1 MLTLYRSNR
10 AELLAQVLATDLRLH
25 PPGPL
30 EQIQVVVNTW
40 PTSRW
45 LSEQIALARCD
56 PDDPPGGGIAAN
68 LRFPFPASRLR
79 GLVDQLL
86 AGEEPAVEGP
96 DPWRAQNLVW
106 PVLELLPELLNA
118 AEAAPLRQ
126 WLERRGADRRQLDRP
141 LWQLGRAIAD
151 ALDDYGL
158 YRPAMIEAWL
168 EGRDLDAAGQPLAEA
183 LRWQPLLLRELVQR
197 LTRLPFGLRAR
208 QAMAL
213 LQQGRCLD
221 EGGAGSDQPLRLF
234 GLSSLAPVQVELLQA
249 LSQRMEVQLYLLTP
263 CRDLWQRHD
272 ARSGEPLG
280 SDWLLEVPGLEARFG
295 RLGAEFQQL
304 LEASGETQPG
314 HWFDYDAFFLPARAA
329 GSRTATLL
337 EQLQERL
344 ATGETPAEETD
355 EPAEP
360 EPCAGADRSAAAAL
374 EVADAD
380 PDLAAAG
387 GGSGRLLRRAPSD
400 SSLEFHAC
408 PGRLRQLQIVRDR
421 LLQLLAADDTLE
433 PRDILVMTPQ
443 VEAFAPL
450 VGAVFGDSE
459 ATGVALPWRLTDR
472 SQQSEAGISQGLLA
486 LLQLAGE
493 RLTATG
499 LETVLSCAPLLQR
512 QDIDPAEAGEIT
524 ALLQRCGFRWGLDGR
539 VRGGDP
545 RHSLSWA
552 IDRLLLGLV
561 LPETP
566 GLAPADTAPLAMGS
580 SLEQQGRWL
589 SLLRQLRQSLTW
601 LGQARRVAD
610 WVSGLR
616 EQLAALFG
624 DGAER
629 AWELQSLQAVL
640 SDWMAVAGA
649 SPLLL
654 EAPVVA
660 EVLSERLS
668 EGSGR
673 FGHRSGALTISA
685 LEPMRAI
692 PHKVVVLLGLDA
704 GAFPRQ
710 RQRPGFHLL
719 EQQRRLGDPS
729 SGDQDRYVLLES
741 LLSARQHLLITWS
754 NRDER
759 TGEAQEPSAPVRQWL
774 DLLVQQLKGP
784 LPLREHAASPLERRN
799 FLPEPPWLPASCDL
813 RLLQARRQ
821 LEQAPEAAAMGL
833 AWRQPEP
840 GAVSGD
846 GNGDGHGAGIGA
858 DLAAGRGAGSG
869 DGGGAVGSAVGG
881 AGGGAGVGAGHSRG
895 ALEPSPTPGAAW
907 SDLLSWIEAPQARWL
922 EELGLRPR
930 EWDEPV
936 RDLEDLQLDE
946 RRRAALLRS
955 QLDGDGLP
963 PPERDPDWASLERG
977 RGVLPPLAAGELE
990 VVQLQTRWRSLQECL
1005 ERLGPA
1011 RQEPA
1016 SWQGLEAGLPWRGRQ
1031 LVLAHT
1037 AQPRCRQR
1045 LRLWLEL
1052 LLAAAAGQEPAGAF
1066 LVGRDKQRFRLLE
1079 QIKAPTPSRAAELLE
1094 QLMQWREQHRLLCWP
1109 LPPDTGWAYAAAEAA
1124 KPGQNSG
1131 WSKARD
1137 AWEGGYQGR
1146 AERRDAV
1153 MALCFGSDQPLA
1165 ALFTPAV
1172 ERLALALHGPLLEL
1186 RQELKG

>member
-10 AELLAQVLATDLRLH
+10 AELLAQVLATRLRLE

-45 LSEQIALARCD
+45 LSEQIALASMD
-56 PDDPPGGGIAAN
+56 PADPPGGGIAAN

-79 GLVDQLL
+79 ALVDQLL
-86 AGEEPAVEGP
+86 AGEEPTAQGP

-106 PVLELLPELLNA
+106 PVLELLPALLNA
-118 AEAAPLRQ
+118 AEATPLRQ
-126 WLERRGADRRQLDRP
+126 WLERRGADHRQLDRP

-158 YRPAMIEAWL
+158 YRPAMLEAWL
-168 EGRDLDAAGQPLAEA
+168 EGRDCDASGQPLAEP
-183 LRWQPLLLRELVQR
+183 LRWQPLLLRQLAER

-208 QAMAL
+208 QAIEL
-213 LQQGRCLD
+213 LRQGRDLQD
-221 EGGAGSDQPLRLF
+221 GSGGPGQPLRLF

-249 LSQRMEVQLYLLTP
+249 LSQRMAVELYLLTP
-263 CRDLWQRHD
+263 CRELWQRHD

-304 LEASGETQPG
+304 LEASGETLPG
-314 HWFDYDAFFLPARAA
+314 TWDDYDAFFLPATAARGPARAA
-329 GSRTATLL
+329 RGPATDAGARSATLL
-337 EQLQERL
+337 EQLQELL
-344 ATGETPAEETD
+344 ATGEMPPLEESEDAEGN
-355 EPAEP
+355 
-360 EPCAGADRSAAAAL
+360 GASGD
-374 EVADAD
+374 
-380 PDLAAAG
+380 DLAETMEG
-387 GGSGRLLRRAPSD
+387 GGPLRRLRRDPAD

-450 VGAVFGDSE
+450 VGAVFGDHE
-459 ATGVALPWRLTDR
+459 ATGVVLPWRLTDR
-472 SQQSEAGISQGLLA
+472 SQQSEAGISQGLLT
-486 LLQLAGE
+486 LLQLAGD
-493 RLTATG
+493 RLTATA

-512 QDIDPAEAGEIT
+512 QGIDPTEAGEIT
-524 ALLQRCGFRWGLDGR
+524 ALLQRCGFRWGLDAR
-539 VRGGDP
+539 ARGGDP

-552 IDRLLLGLV
+552 IDRLVLGLV

-566 GLAPADTAPLAMGS
+566 GLAPADTAPLAMTA

-589 SLLRQLRQSLTW
+589 ALLRQLQQSLQW
-601 LGQARRVAD
+601 MGQGRSVGD
-610 WVSGLR
+610 WVGGLR
-616 EQLAALFG
+616 DQLPALFG
-624 DGAER
+624 DGGER

-640 SDWMAVAGA
+640 ADWRAIAGA
-649 SPLLL
+649 SALLL

-660 EVLSERLS
+660 EVLAERLS

-692 PHKVVVLLGLDA
+692 PHRVVVLLGLDA

-719 EQQRRLGDPS
+719 EQQRRLGDPN

-741 LLSARQHLLITWS
+741 LLSARSHLLISWS

-759 TGEAQEPSAPVRQWL
+759 TGEGQEPAAPVRQWL
-774 DLLVQQLKGP
+774 DLLAQQLKGS
-784 LPLREHAASPLERRN
+784 LPLRVHAASPLERRN
-799 FLPEPPWLPASCDL
+799 FLPEPPWPPASCDL

-821 LEQAPEAAAMGL
+821 LEQAPEAAASGL
-833 AWRQPEP
+833 AWREPEP
-840 GAVSGD
+840 PPSPADDQPMAVEQPAPFPAES
-846 GNGDGHGAGIGA
+846 ASPAEAWA
-858 DLAAGRGAGSG
+858 DLRA
-869 DGGGAVGSAVGG
+869 
-881 AGGGAGVGAGHSRG
+881 
-895 ALEPSPTPGAAW
+895 
-907 SDLLSWIEAPQARWL
+907 WIEAPQARWL

-946 RRRAALLRS
+946 RRRTSLLRA

-963 PPERDPDWASLERG
+963 PPEVDPDWPVLERG
-977 RGVLPPLAAGELE
+977 RGVLPPRSAGELE
-990 VVQLQTRWRSLQECL
+990 VVQLQTRWRSLQESL
-1005 ERLGPA
+1005 EHLGPA
-1011 RQEPA
+1011 RQERA
-1016 SWQGLEAGLPWRGRQ
+1016 SWQGLEAVLPWRGHQ

-1037 AQPRCRQR
+1037 ARPRCRQR

-1052 LLAAAAGQEPAGAF
+1052 LLASAAGQAPAGAA

-1079 QIKAPTPSRAAELLE
+1079 RIKAPTPSRASELLE
-1094 QLMQWREQHRLLCWP
+1094 QLIQWREQHRLGCWP
-1109 LPPDTGWAYAAAEAA
+1109 LPPETGWAYATAEMA
-1124 KPGQNSG
+1124 KPGEGRG
-1131 WSKARD
+1131 WSKARE
-1137 AWEGGYQGR
+1137 AWEGGFQLKG
-1146 AERRDAV
+1146 ERQDAIQ
-1153 MALCFGSDQPLA
+1153 ALCFGSDQPLA
-1165 ALFTPAV
+1165 DLLTPSAA
-1172 ERLALALHGPLLEL
+1172 ELALALHGPLLAL
-1186 RQELKG
+1186 RQEVKA

>member
-1 MLTLYRSNR
+1 LLTVYRSNR
-10 AELLAQVLATDLRLH
+10 AELLAQVLATRLRLE

-45 LSEQIALARCD
+45 LGEQIALGLSD
-56 PDDPPGGGIAAN
+56 PADPPGGGIAAN

-79 GLVDQLL
+79 ELADQLL
-86 AGEEPAVEGP
+86 ADGAGEAEGAPAP
-96 DPWRAQNLVW
+96 ASADPWRAQNLVW
-106 PVLELLPELLNA
+106 PVLELLPTLLEA
-118 AEAAPLRQ
+118 QEAASLRQ
-126 WLERRGADRRQLDRP
+126 WLERRGADQRVLDGP

-158 YRPAMIEAWL
+158 YRPAMLAAWL

-183 LRWQPLLLRELVQR
+183 LRWQPRLLRALAER
-197 LTRLPFGLRAR
+197 LERRPFGLRAR
-208 QAMAL
+208 AAIAR
-213 LQQGRCLD
+213 LQQGRPL
-221 EGGAGSDQPLRLF
+221 GATAPTPGQPLRLF

-249 LSQRMEVQLYLLTP
+249 LSARMAVELYLLTP

-272 ARSGEPLG
+272 AKAGEPLG
-280 SDWLLEVPGLEARFG
+280 SDWLLAVPGLEARFG

-304 LEASGETQPG
+304 LEASGDTQAG
-314 HWFDYDAFFLPARAA
+314 HWHDHDAFFLPASAA
-329 GSRTATLL
+329 QGRQPTLL
-337 EQLQERL
+337 EQLQEWL
-344 ATGETPAEETD
+344 ATGDTD
-355 EPAEP
+355 QPLQ
-360 EPCAGADRSAAAAL
+360 RAAN
-374 EVADAD
+374 
-380 PDLAAAG
+380 
-387 GGSGRLLRRAPSD
+387 D

-421 LLQLLAADDTLE
+421 LLQLLAGDDQLE

-493 RLTATG
+493 RLTATA
-499 LETVLSCAPLLQR
+499 LEAVLGCAPLLLHQG
-512 QDIDPAEAGEIT
+512 IDPAEAGEIT
-524 ALLQRCGFRWGLDGR
+524 VLLQRSGFRWGLDGR
-539 VRGGDP
+539 ARGGDP

-552 IDRLLLGLV
+552 IDRLVLGLV

-566 GLAPADTAPLAMGS
+566 GLAPADTAPLAMAG
-580 SLEQQGRWL
+580 SLEQQGSWL
-589 SLLRQLRQSLTW
+589 ALLRQLLQSLAW
-601 LGQARRVAD
+601 LGQARSVAD
-610 WVSGLR
+610 WVAGLR
-616 EQLAALFG
+616 GQLAALFG
-624 DGAER
+624 DGGER
-629 AWELQSLQAVL
+629 AWELQGLQAVL
-640 SDWMAVAGA
+640 ADWKAVAGA

-660 EVLSERLS
+660 EVLAERLS

-692 PHKVVVLLGLDA
+692 PHKVVVLMGLDA

-741 LLSARQHLLITWS
+741 LLSARGHLLISWS

-759 TGEAQEPSAPVRQWL
+759 TGEAQEPAAPVRQWL
-774 DLLVQQLKGP
+774 DLLAQQLKGQGP

-799 FLPEPPWLPASCDL
+799 FLADPPWPPASCDR
-813 RLLQARRQ
+813 RLLQARQQ
-821 LEQAPEAAAMGL
+821 LEQAPEAAVQGL
-833 AWRQPEP
+833 AWRDPPQGP
-840 GAVSGD
+840 SD
-846 GNGDGHGAGIGA
+846 GA
-858 DLAAGRGAGSG
+858 DAAPIT
-869 DGGGAVGSAVGG
+869 
-881 AGGGAGVGAGHSRG
+881 
-895 ALEPSPTPGAAW
+895 PSDAW
-907 SDLLSWIEAPQARWL
+907 ADLRAWIEAPQARWL

-930 EWDEPV
+930 EWEEPV
-936 RDLEDLQLDE
+936 RDLEDLRLDE
-946 RRRAALLRS
+946 RRRAALLRA

-963 PPERDPDWASLERG
+963 PPELDPDWATLERG
-977 RGVLPPLAAGELE
+977 RGVLPPLAAGKLE
-990 VVQLQTRWRSLQECL
+990 VEQLQQRWQSLQTCL

-1011 RQEPA
+1011 HLEPA
-1016 SWQGLEAGLPWRGRQ
+1016 SWQGLEAALPWRGRQ

-1037 AQPRCRQR
+1037 GKPRCRQR
-1045 LRLWLEL
+1045 LQLWLEL
-1052 LLAAAAGQEPAGAF
+1052 LLAAAAGQAPAAAA
-1066 LVGRDKQRFRLLE
+1066 LVARDQQRFRLVE
-1079 QIKAPTPSRAAELLE
+1079 QLTAPPPSRASELLE
-1094 QLMQWREQHRLLCWP
+1094 QLIEWREQHRHSCWP

-1124 KPGQNSG
+1124 KPGEGRG
-1131 WSKARD
+1131 WGKARD
-1137 AWEGGYQGR
+1137 AWEGGFQFRG
-1146 AERRDAV
+1146 ERQDAA

-1165 ALFTPAV
+1165 ELLTPPV
-1172 ERLALALHGPLLEL
+1172 QELALALHGPLLEL
-1186 RQELKG
+1186 RQELKP

>member
-10 AELLAQVLATDLRLH
+10 AELLALVLATRLRLE

-45 LSEQIALARCD
+45 LGEQIALGISD
-56 PDDPPGGGIAAN
+56 PDEHPGGGIAAN
-68 LRFPFPASRLR
+68 LRFPFPTSRLR
-79 GLVDQLL
+79 ELVDQLL
-86 AGEEPAVEGP
+86 SGDDRDTEGAAPPAGA

-106 PVLELLPELLNA
+106 PVLELLPALLTA
-118 AEAAPLRQ
+118 PEAAPLRQ
-126 WLERRGADRRQLDRP
+126 WLERRGADRRVLDAP

-158 YRPAMIEAWL
+158 YRPAMLEAWL

-183 LRWQPLLLRELVQR
+183 LRWQPLLLRALAER
-197 LTRLPFGLRAR
+197 LERRPFGLRAR
-208 QAMAL
+208 EAITR
-213 LQQGRCLD
+213 LQQDKPLAKD
-221 EGGAGSDQPLRLF
+221 IGASGQPLRLF

-249 LSQRMEVQLYLLTP
+249 LSQRMAVELYLLTP

-304 LEASGETQPG
+304 LEASGDTQPG
-314 HWFDYDAFFLPARAA
+314 SWDDHDAFFLPASAA
-329 GSRTATLL
+329 GESATLL

-344 ATGETPAEETD
+344 ATGEAPEGEA
-355 EPAEP
+355 PEP
-360 EPCAGADRSAAAAL
+360 EPTAETAG
-374 EVADAD
+374 
-380 PDLAAAG
+380 PP
-387 GGSGRLLRRAPSD
+387 SGTTTRPLYRDPSD

-421 LLQLLAADDTLE
+421 LLQLLADDDQLE

-450 VGAVFGDSE
+450 VGAVFGDSD

-486 LLQLAGE
+486 LLQLAGD
-493 RLTATG
+493 RLTATA
-499 LETVLSCAPLLQR
+499 LEAVLGCAPLLIR
-512 QDIDPAEAGEIT
+512 QGIDPAEAGEIT
-524 ALLQRCGFRWGLDGR
+524 ALLQRSGFRWGLDGR
-539 VRGGDP
+539 ARGGDP

-552 IDRLLLGLV
+552 IDRLVLGLV

-566 GLAPADTAPLAMGS
+566 GLAPAETAPLAMAG

-589 SLLRQLRQSLTW
+589 ALLRQLQQSLSW
-601 LGQARRVAD
+601 LGQARSVAD

-624 DGAER
+624 DGGER

-640 SDWMAVAGA
+640 ADWNAVAGA

-660 EVLSERLS
+660 EVLAERLS

-692 PHKVVVLLGLDA
+692 PHKVVVLMGLDA

-741 LLSARQHLLITWS
+741 LLSARQHLLISWS

-759 TGEAQEPSAPVRQWL
+759 TGEAQEAATPVRQWL
-774 DLLVQQLKGP
+774 DLLTQQLQGP

-799 FLPEPPWLPASCDL
+799 FLPEPPWPPASCDL

-821 LEQAPEAAAMGL
+821 LETAPEAAVQGL
-833 AWRQPEP
+833 AWREVEP
-840 GAVSGD
+840 KSGD
-846 GNGDGHGAGIGA
+846 AALRPADAQRIPVPPAAPLNAAAPTPSEAWA
-858 DLAAGRGAGSG
+858 DLRA
-869 DGGGAVGSAVGG
+869 
-881 AGGGAGVGAGHSRG
+881 
-895 ALEPSPTPGAAW
+895 
-907 SDLLSWIEAPQARWL
+907 WIEAPQTRWL
-922 EELGLRPR
+922 EAMGLRPR

-936 RDLEDLQLDE
+936 RDLEDLRLDE
-946 RRRAALLRS
+946 RRRAALLRA

-963 PPERDPDWASLERG
+963 PPELDPDWAALERG

-990 VVQLQTRWRSLQECL
+990 VVQLQQRWRSLQECL
-1005 ERLGPA
+1005 ERLGSA
-1011 RQEPA
+1011 RQEAA
-1016 SWQGLEAGLPWRGRQ
+1016 SWQGLEAVLPWRGRQ

-1037 AQPRCRQR
+1037 GKPRSRQR

-1052 LLAAAAGQEPAGAF
+1052 LLASAAGQAPACAA

-1079 QIKAPTPSRAAELLE
+1079 QITAPPPSRAAELLE
-1094 QLMQWREQHRLLCWP
+1094 QLIAWREEHRLSCWP
-1109 LPPDTGWAYAAAEAA
+1109 LPPETGWAYAAAEAA
-1124 KPGQNSG
+1124 KPGQGRG

-1137 AWEGGYQGR
+1137 AWEGGFNGDG
-1146 AERRDAV
+1146 ERRDAAQ
-1153 MALCFGSDQPLA
+1153 ALCFGSDQPLA
-1165 ALFTPAV
+1165 ELLTPPV
-1172 ERLALALHGPLLEL
+1172 EQLALELHGPLLEL
-1186 RQELKG
+1186 RQEVKG

>member
-1 MLTLYRSNR
+1 LLTVFRSNR
-10 AELLAQVLATDLRLH
+10 VEFLAELLATQLRLN
-25 PPGPL
+25 PPGVV
-30 EQIQVVVNTW
+30 EQVQVVVNTW

-45 LSEQIALARCD
+45 LGEQIALGLSD
-56 PDDPPGGGIAAN
+56 PADPPGGGIAAN

-79 GLVDQLL
+79 ALVDQLL
-86 AGEEPAVEGP
+86 HSDDGEAGGRPVPTAT

-106 PVLELLPELLNA
+106 PVLELLPALLQTP
-118 AEAAPLRQ
+118 EAAPLRL
-126 WLERRGADRRQLDRP
+126 WLERRSADHRVLDGP

-158 YRPAMIEAWL
+158 YRPAMLEAWL
-168 EGRDLDAAGQPLAEA
+168 AGRDLDAAGQPLAAA
-183 LRWQPLLLRELVQR
+183 LRWQPQLVRALAQR
-197 LTRLPFGLRAR
+197 LERQPFGLRAR
-208 QAMAL
+208 AAIAG
-213 LQQGRCLD
+213 LQQGLPLD
-221 EGGAGSDQPLRLF
+221 TSPQSPGQPLRLF

-249 LSQRMEVQLYLLTP
+249 LSARMAVELYLLTP

-272 ARSGEPLG
+272 AKAGEPLG

-314 HWFDYDAFFLPARAA
+314 DWDDHDAFFLPASVA
-329 GSRTATLL
+329 GERATLL

-344 ATGETPAEETD
+344 ATGDTD
-355 EPAEP
+355 QP
-360 EPCAGADRSAAAAL
+360 
-374 EVADAD
+374 
-380 PDLAAAG
+380 
-387 GGSGRLLRRAPSD
+387 LRRLPSD

-421 LLQLLAADDTLE
+421 LLQLLAADPELE

-450 VGAVFGDSE
+450 VGAMFGDSD

-493 RLTATG
+493 RLTATA
-499 LETVLSCAPLLQR
+499 LEAVLGCGPLLIHQG
-512 QDIDPAEAGEIT
+512 IDPAEAGEIT
-524 ALLQRCGFRWGLDGR
+524 ALLQRSGFRWGLDGR
-539 VRGGDP
+539 ARGGDP

-552 IDRLLLGLV
+552 IDRLVLGLV

-566 GLAPADTAPLAMGS
+566 GLAPADTAPLAMAG

-589 SLLRQLRQSLTW
+589 ALLRQLQQSLRW
-601 LGQARRVAD
+601 LGQARSVAD

-624 DGAER
+624 DGGER

-640 SDWMAVAGA
+640 ADWNAVAGA

-660 EVLSERLS
+660 EVLGERLS

-692 PHKVVVLLGLDA
+692 PHQVVVLMGLDA

-741 LLSARQHLLITWS
+741 LLSARKHLLISWS

-759 TGEAQEPSAPVRQWL
+759 TGEAQEPAAPVRQWL
-774 DLLVQQLKGP
+774 DLLAQQLQGQAP

-799 FLPEPPWLPASCDL
+799 FLPEPPWPAASCDR
-813 RLLQARRQ
+813 RLLRARRQ
-821 LEQAPEAAAMGL
+821 LEQAPEAAVQGL
-833 AWRQPEP
+833 AFREP
-840 GAVSGD
+840 
-846 GNGDGHGAGIGA
+846 
-858 DLAAGRGAGSG
+858 
-869 DGGGAVGSAVGG
+869 
-881 AGGGAGVGAGHSRG
+881 
-895 ALEPSPTPGAAW
+895 EPSPNAGSRASTLDPAPSPAEAW
-907 SDLLSWIEAPQARWL
+907 ADLRAWVEAPQARWL

-936 RDLEDLQLDE
+936 RDLEDLKLDE
-946 RRRAALLRS
+946 RRRTALLRA

-963 PPERDPDWASLERG
+963 PPKLDPDWTTLERG
-977 RGVLPPLAAGELE
+977 RGVLPPLAAGEME
-990 VVQLQTRWRSLQECL
+990 VEQLRQRWRSLQECL
-1005 ERLGPA
+1005 ERLGPG

-1016 SWQGLEAGLPWRGRQ
+1016 SWQGLEAVLPWRGRQ

-1037 AQPRCRQR
+1037 GKPRCRQR

-1052 LLAAAAGQEPAGAF
+1052 LLAVAAGQAPAGGA
-1066 LVGRDKQRFRLLE
+1066 LVGRDQQQFRLLE
-1079 QIKAPTPSRAAELLE
+1079 QVTAPPASRAAELLA
-1094 QLMQWREQHRLLCWP
+1094 QLIQWREEHRHRCWP
-1109 LPPDTGWAYAAAEAA
+1109 LPPETGWAYVAAEAA
-1124 KPGQNSG
+1124 KPGQGGG
-1131 WSKARD
+1131 WSKARE
-1137 AWEGGYQGR
+1137 AWEGGFQSRG
-1146 AERRDAV
+1146 ERHEAA

-1165 ALFTPAV
+1165 ELLTPPV
-1172 ERLALALHGPLLEL
+1172 QELALALHGPLLEL
-1186 RQELKG
+1186 RQEVKG

>member
-1 MLTLYRSNR
+1 VLTLYRSNR
-10 AELLAQVLATDLRLH
+10 AELLAQVLATRLWLE

-30 EQIQVVVNTW
+30 DQIQVVVNTW

-45 LSEQIALARCD
+45 LAEQIALASPD
-56 PDDPPGGGIAAN
+56 PAEPAGGGIAAN

-79 GLVDQLL
+79 ALVDQLL
-86 AGEEPAVEGP
+86 AGEETAIEGA

-106 PVLELLPELLNA
+106 PVLELLPALLKEP
-118 AEAAPLRQ
+118 EAAPLRQ
-126 WLERRGADRRQLDRP
+126 WLERRGADQRQLDRP

-158 YRPAMIEAWL
+158 YRPAMLEAWL
-168 EGRDLDAAGQPLAEA
+168 EDRDCDAAGQPLAEA
-183 LRWQPLLLRELVQR
+183 LRWQPLLLRRLAQR

-213 LQQGRCLD
+213 LQQGHPSE
-221 EGGAGSDQPLRLF
+221 EGGVGAGQPLRLF

-249 LSQRMEVQLYLLTP
+249 LSQRMAVELYLLTP

-314 HWFDYDAFFLPARAA
+314 TWDDYDAFFLPATAA
-329 GSRTATLL
+329 RGPAKGARGQTTASHGRSATLL
-337 EQLQERL
+337 EQLQELL
-344 ATGETPAEETD
+344 ATGETPAGEEETD
-355 EPAEP
+355 EAET
-360 EPCAGADRSAAAAL
+360 AGASGGEEADTGPAVDAPADAAEGRSA
-374 EVADAD
+374 
-380 PDLAAAG
+380 
-387 GGSGRLLRRAPSD
+387 RLLHRAPD
-400 SSLEFHAC
+400 DRSLEFHAC

-472 SQQSEAGISQGLLA
+472 SQQSESGISQGLLT
-486 LLQLAGE
+486 LLQLAGD
-493 RLTATG
+493 RLTATA
-499 LETVLSCAPLLQR
+499 LEAVLSCGPLLQR
-512 QDIDPAEAGEIT
+512 QGIDPAEAGEIT
-524 ALLQRCGFRWGLDGR
+524 ALLQRCGFRWGLDAR
-539 VRGGDP
+539 ARAGDP
-545 RHSLSWA
+545 CHSFSWA
-552 IDRLLLGLV
+552 IDRLVLGLI

-566 GLAPADTAPLAMGS
+566 GLAPAETAPLALTGT
-580 SLEQQGRWL
+580 LEQQGRWL
-589 SLLRQLRQSLTW
+589 ALLRQLRQSLTW
-601 LGQARRVAD
+601 LGQPRTVAD
-610 WVSGLR
+610 WVQGLR
-616 EQLAALFG
+616 DQLPLLFG
-624 DGAER
+624 DGGER
-629 AWELQSLQAVL
+629 AWELQGLQAVL
-640 SDWMAVAGA
+640 ADWKAIAGD

-660 EVLSERLS
+660 EVLAERLS

-719 EQQRRLGDPS
+719 EQQRRLGDPN

-741 LLSARQHLLITWS
+741 LLSARAHLLISWS

-759 TGEAQEPSAPVRQWL
+759 TGEGQEPAAPVRQWL
-774 DLLVQQLKGP
+774 DLLAQQLKGP

-799 FLPEPPWLPASCDL
+799 FLAEPPWPPASCDL

-821 LEQAPEAAAMGL
+821 LEQAPEAAVLGL
-833 AWRQPEP
+833 AWRELEPQPSVGVDEAHSGRGGVAPPSPADDQPMAAEP
-840 GAVSGD
+840 AAHFPAES
-846 GNGDGHGAGIGA
+846 ASPAEAWA
-858 DLAAGRGAGSG
+858 DLRA
-869 DGGGAVGSAVGG
+869 
-881 AGGGAGVGAGHSRG
+881 
-895 ALEPSPTPGAAW
+895 
-907 SDLLSWIEAPQARWL
+907 WIEAPQARWL

-946 RRRAALLRS
+946 RRRASLLRA

-963 PPERDPDWASLERG
+963 PPEVDPDWAGLERG
-977 RGVLPPLAAGELE
+977 RGVLPPRAAGELE
-990 VVQLQTRWRSLQECL
+990 VVQLQTRWRSLQACL
-1005 ERLGPA
+1005 EGLGPA
-1011 RQEPA
+1011 HHEPA
-1016 SWQGLEAGLPWRGRQ
+1016 SWQGLEAVLPWRGDQ

-1037 AQPRCRQR
+1037 ARPRCRQR

-1052 LLAAAAGQEPAGAF
+1052 LLASAAGHAPTGAA

-1079 QIKAPTPSRAAELLE
+1079 QIQAPTPSSATELLE
-1094 QLMQWREQHRLLCWP
+1094 QLIQWREEHRLSCWP
-1109 LPPDTGWAYAAAEAA
+1109 LPPETGWAYAAAEAA
-1124 KPGQNSG
+1124 KPGEGRG
-1131 WSKARD
+1131 WSKARE
-1137 AWEGGYQGR
+1137 AWEGGFHSDG
-1146 AERRDAV
+1146 ERRDPV
-1153 MALCFGSDQPLA
+1153 QALCFGSDQPLA
-1165 ALFTPAV
+1165 ELLTPAV
-1172 ERLALALHGPLLEL
+1172 EELALALHGPMLEL
-1186 RQELKG
+1186 RQEVKA

>member
-10 AELLAQVLATDLRLH
+10 AELLAQVLATRLRLN

-45 LSEQIALARCD
+45 LGEQIALGICH
-56 PDDPPGGGIAAN
+56 PDDPPTGGIAAN

-79 GLVDQLL
+79 ELVDQLL
-86 AGEEPAVEGP
+86 SEPDTAGA

-106 PVLELLPELLNA
+106 PVLELLPELLQA
-118 AEAAPLRQ
+118 PEAVPLRH
-126 WLERRGADRRQLDRP
+126 WLERRGADRHVLDAP

-158 YRPAMIEAWL
+158 YRPAMLEAWL
-168 EGRDLDAAGQPLAEA
+168 EGRDLDATGEPLAEP
-183 LRWQPLLLRELVQR
+183 LRWQPLLWRR
-197 LTRLPFGLRAR
+197 LAARLDRQPFGLRAR
-208 QAMAL
+208 RAIAL
-213 LQQGRCLD
+213 LQQGTFQVASPL
-221 EGGAGSDQPLRLF
+221 ATAQPLRLF

-249 LSQRMEVQLYLLTP
+249 LSQCMPVELYLLTP

-272 ARSGEPLG
+272 ARAGEPLG

-304 LEASGETQPG
+304 LEASGDTQPG
-314 HWFDYDAFFLPARAA
+314 DWSDHDAFFLPARVA
-329 GSRTATLL
+329 GASATLL

-344 ATGETPAEETD
+344 ATGTTPQNERAHREVLQ
-355 EPAEP
+355 P
-360 EPCAGADRSAAAAL
+360 EPTDKTAAPPA
-374 EVADAD
+374 
-380 PDLAAAG
+380 
-387 GGSGRLLRRAPSD
+387 D

-421 LLQLLAADDTLE
+421 LLQLLADDPELE

-450 VGAVFGDSE
+450 VGTVFGDSE
-459 ATGVALPWRLTDR
+459 ATGVVLPWRLTDR

-486 LLQLAGE
+486 LLRLAGD
-493 RLTATG
+493 RLTATA
-499 LETVLSCAPLLQR
+499 LQAVLGCAPLLIR
-512 QDIDPAEAGEIT
+512 QGIDPAEAGEIT
-524 ALLQRCGFRWGLDGR
+524 ALLQRSGFRWGLDGR
-539 VRGGDP
+539 ARGGDP

-552 IDRLLLGLV
+552 IDRLVLGLV

-566 GLAPADTAPLAMGS
+566 GLAPAETAPLAMAG
-580 SLEQQGRWL
+580 SLEQQGCWL
-589 SLLRQLRQSLTW
+589 TLFRQLRQSLAW
-601 LGQARRVAD
+601 LGQARTVTD

-616 EQLAALFG
+616 EQLTALFG

-640 SDWMAVAGA
+640 ADWNAVAGA

-660 EVLSERLS
+660 EVLAERLS

-673 FGHRSGALTISA
+673 FGHRSGSLTISA

-692 PHKVVVLLGLDA
+692 PHKVVVLMGLDA

-719 EQQRRLGDPS
+719 EQQRRLGDPNS
-729 SGDQDRYVLLES
+729 SDQDRYVLLES
-741 LLSARQHLLITWS
+741 LLSARQHLLISWS

-759 TGEAQEPSAPVRQWL
+759 TGETQEPAAPVRQWL
-774 DLLVQQLKGP
+774 DLLAQQLSNKAL
-784 LPLREHAASPLERRN
+784 LPLRVHAASPLERRN
-799 FLPEPPWLPASCDL
+799 FLPEPPWPPASCDL
-813 RLLQARRQ
+813 RLLRARRQ
-821 LEQAPEAAAMGL
+821 LEQAPEAAVQGL
-833 AWRQPEP
+833 AWRQGQPSAE
-840 GAVSGD
+840 GAIK
-846 GNGDGHGAGIGA
+846 AGEIEAPAPPPTAGEA
-858 DLAAGRGAGSG
+858 WTDLRA
-869 DGGGAVGSAVGG
+869 
-881 AGGGAGVGAGHSRG
+881 
-895 ALEPSPTPGAAW
+895 
-907 SDLLSWIEAPQARWL
+907 WIEAPQARWL

-930 EWDEPV
+930 EWDQPV
-936 RDLEDLQLDE
+936 HDLEDLQLDE
-946 RRRAALLRS
+946 RRRAALLRA
-955 QLDGDGLP
+955 QLDGDGVP
-963 PPERDPDWASLERG
+963 PPELDPDWAALERG

-990 VVQLQTRWRSLQECL
+990 VEQLRMRWRSLQECL

-1011 RQEPA
+1011 RQESA
-1016 SWQGLEAGLPWRGRQ
+1016 SWQGLEAVLPWRDRQ

-1037 AQPRCRQR
+1037 GKPRCRQR

-1052 LLAAAAGQEPAGAF
+1052 LLAAAAGQAPAGAA
-1066 LVGRDKQRFRLLE
+1066 LVGRDQQRFRLLE
-1079 QIKAPTPSRAAELLE
+1079 QFTAPSPSRAAEFLQ
-1094 QLMQWREQHRLLCWP
+1094 QLRQWRNEHRNTCWP

-1124 KPGQNSG
+1124 KPGEGKG
-1131 WSKARD
+1131 WGKAREI
-1137 AWEGGYQGR
+1137 WEGGFHNQG
-1146 AERRDAV
+1146 ERHDAAQ
-1153 MALCFGSDQPLA
+1153 ALCFGSDQPLME
-1165 ALFTPAV
+1165 LLTPAV
-1172 ERLALALHGPLLEL
+1172 AQLALELHAPLLEH
-1186 RQELKG
+1186 RQEVKG

>member
-10 AELLAQVLATDLRLH
+10 AELLAQVLATRLWLE

-30 EQIQVVVNTW
+30 DQIQVVVNTW

-45 LSEQIALARCD
+45 LAEQIALASPD
-56 PDDPPGGGIAAN
+56 PAEPAGGGIAAN

-79 GLVDQLL
+79 ALVDQLL
-86 AGEEPAVEGP
+86 AGEEPAIEGA

-106 PVLELLPELLNA
+106 PVLELLPALLKEP
-118 AEAAPLRQ
+118 EAAPLRQ
-126 WLERRGADRRQLDRP
+126 WLERRGADHRQLDRP

-158 YRPAMIEAWL
+158 YRPAMLEAWL
-168 EGRDLDAAGQPLAEA
+168 EDRDCDAAGQPLAEA
-183 LRWQPLLLRELVQR
+183 LRWQPLLLRQLAQR
-197 LTRLPFGLRAR
+197 LRRLPFGLRAR

-213 LQQGRCLD
+213 LQQGHPFED
-221 EGGAGSDQPLRLF
+221 GGVGAAQPLRLF

-249 LSQRMEVQLYLLTP
+249 LSQRMAVELYLLTP

-280 SDWLLEVPGLEARFG
+280 TDWLLEVPGLEARFG

-314 HWFDYDAFFLPARAA
+314 TWEDYDAFFLPATAA
-329 GSRTATLL
+329 RGPVPGARGRSATLL

-344 ATGETPAEETD
+344 ATGETPAGEDETD
-355 EPAEP
+355 EAEP
-360 EPCAGADRSAAAAL
+360 DGASGG
-374 EVADAD
+374 EVADTGSAAD
-380 PDLAAAG
+380 APADGAE
-387 GGSGRLLRRAPSD
+387 GRSARPLRRAPED

-421 LLQLLAADDTLE
+421 LLQLLAADPELE

-459 ATGVALPWRLTDR
+459 ATGVVLPWRLTDR
-472 SQQSEAGISQGLLA
+472 SQQSEAGISQGLLT
-486 LLQLAGE
+486 LLQLAGD
-493 RLTATG
+493 RLTATA
-499 LETVLSCAPLLQR
+499 LEAVLSCGPLLQR
-512 QDIDPAEAGEIT
+512 QGIDPADAGAIT
-524 ALLQRCGFRWGLDGR
+524 ALLQRCGFRWGLDATSR
-539 VRGGDP
+539 AGDAC
-545 RHSLSWA
+545 HSFSWA
-552 IDRLLLGLV
+552 IDRLVLGLV

-566 GLAPADTAPLAMGS
+566 GLAPAETAPLALTGP
-580 SLEQQGRWL
+580 LEQQGRWL
-589 SLLRQLRQSLTW
+589 ALLRQLRLSLTW
-601 LGQARRVAD
+601 LGQARTVAD
-610 WVSGLR
+610 WVQGLR
-616 EQLAALFG
+616 DQLPLLFG
-624 DGAER
+624 DGGER

-640 SDWMAVAGA
+640 ADWKGIAGD

-660 EVLSERLS
+660 EVLAERLS

-704 GAFPRQ
+704 AAFPRQ

-719 EQQRRLGDPS
+719 EQQRRLGDPN

-741 LLSARQHLLITWS
+741 LLSARAHLLISWS

-759 TGEAQEPSAPVRQWL
+759 TGEGQEPAAPVRQWL
-774 DLLVQQLKGP
+774 DLLAQQLKGP

-799 FLPEPPWLPASCDL
+799 FLAEPPWPPASCDL

-821 LEQAPEAAAMGL
+821 LEQAPEAAVVGL
-833 AWRQPEP
+833 AWREPEP
-840 GAVSGD
+840 QPNGAAIDQAHRSG
-846 GNGDGHGAGIGA
+846 GGVAPLSPAQLLAGKPASPFTAASAPPADRWA
-858 DLAAGRGAGSG
+858 DLRA
-869 DGGGAVGSAVGG
+869 
-881 AGGGAGVGAGHSRG
+881 
-895 ALEPSPTPGAAW
+895 
-907 SDLLSWIEAPQARWL
+907 WIEAPQARWL

-936 RDLEDLQLDE
+936 RDLEDLQLEE
-946 RRRAALLRS
+946 RQRASLLRT

-963 PPERDPDWASLERG
+963 PPECDPDWALLERG
-977 RGVLPPLAAGELE
+977 RGVLPPLAAGALE
-990 VVQLQTRWRSLQECL
+990 VGHLEQRWRSLQECL
-1005 ERLGPA
+1005 AMLGSA
-1011 RQEPA
+1011 SQALA
-1016 SWQGLEAGLPWRGRQ
+1016 SWQGLEALLPWRGRQ
-1031 LVLAHT
+1031 LVLVHT
-1037 AQPRCRQR
+1037 GRPRCRQR

-1052 LLAAAAGQEPAGAF
+1052 LLAAAAGQAPAGAA
-1066 LVGRDKQRFRLLE
+1066 LVGRDRQRFRRLE
-1079 QIKAPTPSRAAELLE
+1079 QIQAPTPSRAAELLE
-1094 QLMQWREQHRLLCWP
+1094 QLIQWREEHRLSCWP
-1109 LPPDTGWAYAAAEAA
+1109 LPPETGWAYAAAEAA
-1124 KPGQNSG
+1124 KPGESRG
-1131 WSKARD
+1131 WSKARE
-1137 AWEGGYQGR
+1137 AWEGGFHSDG
-1146 AERRDAV
+1146 ERRDAV
-1153 MALCFGSDQPLA
+1153 QALCFGSDQPLA
-1165 ALFTPAV
+1165 ELLTPAV
-1172 ERLALALHGPLLEL
+1172 EELALALHGPMLEL
-1186 RQELKG
+1186 RQEVKT